1 MLPRK
6 VCGCVDCTTRPLFSF
21 LQPFPFACSFFRKA
35 LNAYMIYSQ
44 ENRDRVKKDNPDAKM
59 GEIAKLL
66 GEAYKKLGSEEKFE
80 LDKKVCVFLD
90 EG

>member
-1 MLPRK
+1 
-6 VCGCVDCTTRPLFSF
+6 
-21 LQPFPFACSFFRKA
+21 
-35 LNAYMIYSQ
+35 MIYSQ